1 MHLLTLEDSYLG
13 GEDSMGLKL
22 ACKDLDPKSSCP
34 YVARGE
40 TMEELQTDMAK
51 HAKTVHSYT
60 DEQLK
65 DPKMMEAMKAATKED

>member
-1 MHLLTLEDSYLG
+1 
-13 GEDSMGLKL
+13 MGLKL

-40 TMEELQTDMAK
+40 TVDELQADMAK

-65 DPKMMEAMKAATKED
+65 DPKMMEAMKAATKQE

>member
-1 MHLLTLEDSYLG
+1 MG
-13 GEDSMGLKL
+13 GENGMVFTL
-22 ACKDLDPKSSCP
+22 ACKELDPTSNCP

-40 TMEELQTDMAK
+40 TMDALVADMTN

-65 DPKMMEAMKAATKED
+65 DPKMMDAVKAKVKQE